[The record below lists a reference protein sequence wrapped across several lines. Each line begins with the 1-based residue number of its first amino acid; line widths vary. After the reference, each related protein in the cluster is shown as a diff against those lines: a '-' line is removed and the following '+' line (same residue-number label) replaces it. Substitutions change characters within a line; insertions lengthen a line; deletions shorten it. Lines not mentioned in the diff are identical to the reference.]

1 MIVWPAY
8 VEIWWL
14 GFHDTRPNR
23 VPHKISVGPGTT
35 YFRDSVLVKADE
47 PVGHVEHETK
57 FFHDFSFGQQL
68 YRFPLAWR

>member
-1 MIVWPAY
+1 
-8 VEIWWL
+8 
-14 GFHDTRPNR
+14 
-23 VPHKISVGPGTT
+23 
-35 YFRDSVLVKADE
+35 VKADE